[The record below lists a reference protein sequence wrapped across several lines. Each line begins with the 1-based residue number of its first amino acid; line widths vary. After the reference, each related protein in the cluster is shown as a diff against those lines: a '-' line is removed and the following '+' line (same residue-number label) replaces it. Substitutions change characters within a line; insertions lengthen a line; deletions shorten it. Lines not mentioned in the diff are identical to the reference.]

1 MKYKIKRRR
10 KVFKT
15 WYILLIL
22 IVILVVI
29 STSYALWSTTLYING
44 TVSGTYEEPKL
55 PVEIPSQGTDSN
67 GINRYT
73 SNVDMIVDI
82 NGWIQREV
90 YTVQNEEYNQS
101 ENKITTTIKQSYV
114 QSILRNTVTAEI
126 TLQIPNNTSSDFV
139 NGQITL
145 TESND
150 TAGILRGSW
159 TGTLSDNNTISAGGT
174 ATVTIT
180 GSLKAYTTV
189 ASNTYFNFTISYEV
203 DGVTYY
209 FYYNLVFVP

>member
-15 WYILLIL
+15 WYILVIL
-22 IVILVVI
+22 IAILVVI

-67 GINRYT
+67 GVNRYT

-82 NGWIQREV
+82 GFMQREV
-90 YTVQNEEYNQS
+90 YTVQSEEYNQS

-114 QSILRNTVTAEI
+114 QVFLKNTVTAEI
-126 TLQIPNNTSSDFV
+126 TLQIPNNTSSDFI
-139 NGQITL
+139 NGQISL

-150 TAGILRGSW
+150 TAGILSGSW
-159 TGTLSDNNTISAGGT
+159 TGTLSDNNTISAGGV
-174 ATVTIT
+174 ATVAIQ

-203 DGVTYY
+203 GGVTYY